1 MSCDRFEG
9 AVGEMV
15 DGTIDDA
22 GRAALDAHLAEC
34 REETCAICTGD
45 GALAHDMQEHMAALE
60 DE

>member
-9 AVGEMV
+9 AVGDLV

-34 REETCAICTGD
+34 
-45 GALAHDMQEHMAALE
+45 GACRSLVTDLRQISGNGRHTWTT
-60 DE
+60 